1 MVALFNTK
9 KAKAMAEIE
18 ERLKAESQARAK
30 AEERLKAEIE
40 ARTTMEQK
48 VKDETEKMLL
58 TQYRNYSVLAERTE
72 AQAKKEIAAAKAE
85 AKEAIEKAHS
95 YEEALSQAEEKLN
108 KAQEMAR
115 IEAIARA
122 KAEEDLKAK
131 MKERQSPEAQAK
143 EEIEAVK
150 AEAEEKVRS
159 YVEALNLAE
168 EKLNEAKEQVRTET
182 IVRAKAEEELLIS
195 EKDEAA
201 AGKAESDERQSLDA
215 QPAETIKIFKRNRR
229 HIFHPRNIKRKIALL
244 SVLAIFSVIAF
255 ALSVANYLP
264 MVEPDSAITQ
274 EQTPAPITLMESD
287 TDAEQLTY
295 NAAIG
300 TSHGS
305 LSQTVP
311 SITYTPA
318 LNRNNPDNFVSR
330 VNDRNNIPALDT
342 QSSAI
347 KVNSILL
354 KIDTSLDDKTDTVQY
369 SDNERWETNFG
380 SYIYYDFSDVSIP
393 TDSKIKSVVLFIE
406 HFEEERFAQG
416 KLEWAIGTGWPSKPV
431 VWEAIKAPVHQG
443 QSNEALDAWDITSVV
458 NTHEKIN
465 SLQLQVKNNDNIAH
479 SKTLMDYAYVIV
491 ECD

>member
-115 IEAIARA
+115 IEATART

-131 MKERQSPEAQAK
+131 EEERQRIEAQAQ
-143 EEIEAVK
+143 EEIAAAK
-150 AEAEEKVRS
+150 AEAEEKIRS
-159 YVEALNLAE
+159 YTEVLNQAE
-168 EKLNEAKEQVRTET
+168 EKLNEPKEQVRTET
-182 IVRAKAEEELLIS
+182 IVRAKAEEDI
-195 EKDEAA
+195 KT
-201 AGKAESDERQSLDA
+201 ESQERQSPYA
-215 QPAETIKIFKRNRR
+215 QPAKTIKTFKRIRR
-229 HIFHPRNIKRKIALL
+229 QIFHPTHIKRKIALF
-244 SVLAIFSVIAF
+244 SVLAIFSAIAL
-255 ALSVANYLP
+255 ALGVANYLP
-264 MVEPDSAITQ
+264 VVEPGSAITQ

-443 QSNEALDAWDITSVV
+443 QSNEAVDAWDITSVV
-458 NTHEKIN
+458 DTREKIN
-465 SLQLQVKNNDNIAH
+465 SLQLQVKNNDNVAH
-479 SKTLMDYAYVIV
+479 GKTLMDYAYVIV
-491 ECD
+491 QCD